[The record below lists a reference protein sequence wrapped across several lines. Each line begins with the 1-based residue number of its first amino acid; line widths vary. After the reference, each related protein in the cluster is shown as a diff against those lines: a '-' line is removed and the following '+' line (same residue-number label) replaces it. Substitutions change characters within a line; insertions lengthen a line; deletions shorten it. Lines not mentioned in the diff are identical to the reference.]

1 MTGLRPLARNDVVL
15 LSFPF
20 TDLSG
25 TRVRPGLVVGRV
37 SGHDLIVAF
46 ITSRVG
52 STNGRD
58 ALAEHSLNPS
68 APEFPATGLKTDSII
83 RLDKLATLS
92 RRLVRR
98 RIGRVGEGTAAAVG
112 RCLRYVFEF

>member
-1 MTGLRPLARNDVVL
+1 MTGPRPLARNDVVL

-37 SGHDLIVAF
+37 KGDDLIVAF

-52 STNGRD
+52 SADGRD
-58 ALAEHSLNPS
+58 ALAEHTLSRS
-68 APEFPATGLKTDSII
+68 APEFAATGLKTDSII
-83 RLDKLATLS
+83 RLNKLATLS

-98 RIGRVGEGTAAAVG
+98 RIGRISAGGGAAVG
-112 RCLRYVFEF
+112 LCLRYVFEL